1 MESKG
6 VSIFETGFVAEFDQ
20 TEDLGSVQDGLV
32 QCIFY
37 ADDAEIKV
45 SVNSEEHPEMK
56 RLISG
61 KLYRV
66 TIESCDE

>member
-1 MESKG
+1 MESKA

-20 TEDLGSVQDGLV
+20 TEDLGNVQDGLI

-45 SVNSEEHPEMK
+45 SVNSEEHPEMS
-56 RLISG
+56 RLKSG

-66 TIESCDE
+66 TIESYDE